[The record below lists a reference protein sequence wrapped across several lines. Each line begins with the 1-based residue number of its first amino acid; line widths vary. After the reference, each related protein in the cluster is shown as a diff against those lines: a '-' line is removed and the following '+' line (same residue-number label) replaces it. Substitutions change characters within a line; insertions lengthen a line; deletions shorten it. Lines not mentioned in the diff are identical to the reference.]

1 MSKIRKYEIPMDKVY
16 PVAVVGKTKDQALK
30 YCKNN
35 SIILSDKVRLVID
48 NYARLQDELDANE

>member
-30 YCKNN
+30 YCK
-35 SIILSDKVRLVID
+35 KT
-48 NYARLQDELDANE
+48 AF